1 MQRINLKQNINF
13 QLKNLEMLKQI
24 ILIILKLKKL
34 KRKILIVF
42 DDMIADTPGNKT
54 FHPVVTELVI
64 RGRQLKTSP
73 VFIT

>member
-1 MQRINLKQNINF
+1 MQRIQ
-13 QLKNLEMLKQI
+13 MLNQI

-34 KRKILIVF
+34 KRKILTVF
-42 DDMIADTPGNKT
+42 DNMIADTPRNKT
-54 FHPVVTELVI
+54 FHPVVTELVF